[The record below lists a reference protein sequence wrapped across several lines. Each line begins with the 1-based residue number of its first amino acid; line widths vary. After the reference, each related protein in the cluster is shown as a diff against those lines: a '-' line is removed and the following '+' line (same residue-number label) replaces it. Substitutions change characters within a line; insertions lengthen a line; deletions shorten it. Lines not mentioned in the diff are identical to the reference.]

1 MAHKGQER
9 RRYVRVDGR
18 FIVSYHVLNAGQ
30 RHDVSRTKNLSLGGM
45 AFTNDRPFE
54 KGTCLGV
61 KIMLPTTPE
70 PIIVTGEV
78 VDSKELVRGLIYDI
92 RLKFSHID
100 EEATMA
106 IDAAVAMLLKGL
118 NKDQKNSRPFD
129 F

>member
-30 RHDVSRTKNLSLGGM
+30 RHDVSRTKNLSLGGI

-54 KGTCLGV
+54 KGTCLGL
-61 KIMLPTTPE
+61 KLMLPTVPE
-70 PIIVTGEV
+70 AILIAGEV
-78 VDSKELVRGLIYDI
+78 VESKELVRGLIYDI
-92 RLKFSHID
+92 RLKFTLID
-100 EEATMA
+100 QEAGKA
-106 IDAAVAMLLKGL
+106 IEAAVAMLLKGL
-118 NKDQKNSRPFD
+118 SKDQRNSLLSD